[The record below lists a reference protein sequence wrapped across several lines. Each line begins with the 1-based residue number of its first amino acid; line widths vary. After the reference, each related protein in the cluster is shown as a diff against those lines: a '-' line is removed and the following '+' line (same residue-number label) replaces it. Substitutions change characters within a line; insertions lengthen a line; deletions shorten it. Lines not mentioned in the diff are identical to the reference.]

1 MFDTGCPNRFTHANR
16 HCPAHPSHG
25 VKRDRS
31 ASSNIPAP
39 SNQDNDDNENNARI
53 LNQGSSNAEALP
65 ATGKK
70 RRLSRS
76 STQKSTTGRL
86 RTRKLLEEL
95 DAVDD
100 RIDTQKE
107 NDGQDVP
114 RQGSNYSSVPVSV
127 LQETRMNSNVSV
139 FTSENEDV
147 VWKKKKAALEL
158 QKRKEQRQFLPE
170 SVQAPEVI
178 QVIDIPTQEVVIST
192 TSFMTESP
200 TLPRDKL
207 LGVLALMELSGN
219 SVSSDTTHDLLL

>member
-1 MFDTGCPNRFTHANR
+1 
-16 HCPAHPSHG
+16 
-25 VKRDRS
+25 
-31 ASSNIPAP
+31 
-39 SNQDNDDNENNARI
+39 
-53 LNQGSSNAEALP
+53 
-65 ATGKK
+65 
-70 RRLSRS
+70 
-76 STQKSTTGRL
+76 
-86 RTRKLLEEL
+86 LEEL